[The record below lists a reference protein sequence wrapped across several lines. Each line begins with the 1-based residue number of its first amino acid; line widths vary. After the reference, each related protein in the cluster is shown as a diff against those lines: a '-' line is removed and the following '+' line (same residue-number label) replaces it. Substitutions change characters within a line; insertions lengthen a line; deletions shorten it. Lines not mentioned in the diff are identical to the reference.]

1 MTDLAGTADAVSPGG
16 GATLSSGG
24 GATVSSGGGATV
36 SSGGGAAEVDRIV
49 GSIGPRLREL
59 RLQQSLSLQQ
69 LAERAGV
76 SAAAIHKIERN
87 GMVPTITTL
96 LKLADAFDRPV
107 GYFVDEEA
115 DGAGPVAFTPAPDRG
130 AAYTPHAG
138 VKAETISGSYA
149 RFFLDGAVTT
159 IEPGAGSG
167 PVLDQ
172 HQGEELLFMLDG
184 GLSFSV
190 DGIEY
195 NLGPG
200 DALHFR
206 TDRPHRWENRRKT
219 AARVLWIRLRPL

>member
-1 MTDLAGTADAVSPGG
+1 MTDLASSDAVSSTGTA
-16 GATLSSGG
+16 GA
-24 GATVSSGGGATV
+24 
-36 SSGGGAAEVDRIV
+36 VDRIV

-115 DGAGPVAFTPAPDRG
+115 DGAGPVAFTAAPERG
-130 AAYTPHAG
+130 AAYSPFAG
-138 VKAETISGSYA
+138 VESQSISGSYA

-159 IEPGAGSG
+159 MEAGAGSG
-167 PVLDQ
+167 ATLHQ

-184 GLSFSV
+184 RLAFEV
-190 DGIEY
+190 DGIDY
-195 NLGPG
+195 RLDAG

-206 TDRPHRWENRRKT
+206 TDRPHRWANPGPKP
-219 AARVLWIRLRPL
+219 ARVLWVRLRPL

>member
-1 MTDLAGTADAVSPGG
+1 MTDLAPTESP
-16 GATLSSGG
+16 
-24 GATVSSGGGATV
+24 
-36 SSGGGAAEVDRIV
+36 VDRIV

-115 DGAGPVAFTPAPDRG
+115 DGAGPVAFTPAPERG
-130 AAYTPHAG
+130 AAYSPHAG
-138 VKAETISGSYA
+138 VNAQSISGSYA

-159 IEPGAGSG
+159 IEAGAGSG
-167 PVLDQ
+167 PALDQ
-172 HQGEELLFMLDG
+172 HQGEELVFMLEG
-184 GLSFSV
+184 TLAFEV
-190 DGIEY
+190 DGIDY
-195 NLGPG
+195 RLGAG

-206 TDRPHRWENRRKT
+206 TDRPHRWQNNGAT
-219 AARVLWIRLRPL
+219 VARVLWIRLRPL

>member
-1 MTDLAGTADAVSPGG
+1 MGQLASSDSTLQSDQTGT
-16 GATLSSGG
+16 
-24 GATVSSGGGATV
+24 
-36 SSGGGAAEVDRIV
+36 VDRIV

-59 RLQQSLSLQQ
+59 RLQQGLSLQQ

-115 DGAGPVAFTPAPDRG
+115 DGAGPVAFTPAPERG

-138 VKAETISGSYA
+138 VEAQSISGSYA
-149 RFFLDGAVTT
+149 RFFLDAAVTT
-159 IEPGAGSG
+159 IQAGAGSG
-167 PVLDQ
+167 PALSQ
-172 HQGEELLFMLDG
+172 HQGEELLFMLEG
-184 GLSFSV
+184 ALAFEV
-190 DGIEY
+190 DGIDY
-195 NLGPG
+195 QLRPG

-206 TDRPHRWENRRKT
+206 TDRPHRWENPGTKL
-219 AARVLWIRLRPL
+219 ARAIWIRLRPL

>member
-1 MTDLAGTADAVSPGG
+1 MTDFVTEE
-16 GATLSSGG
+16 SS
-24 GATVSSGGGATV
+24 
-36 SSGGGAAEVDRIV
+36 VDRIV

-115 DGAGPVAFTPAPDRG
+115 DGAGPVAFTPAPERG
-130 AAYTPHAG
+130 AAYTPYAG
-138 VKAETISGSYA
+138 VRAQSISGSYA
-149 RFFLDGAVTT
+149 RFFLDGAVVTVD
-159 IEPGAGSG
+159 PGAGSG
-167 PVLDQ
+167 PALDQ

-184 GLSFSV
+184 ALSFSV

-195 NLGPG
+195 HLGAG

-206 TDRPHRWENRRKT
+206 TDRPHRWENRGP
-219 AARVLWIRLRPL
+219 APARALWIRLRPL

>member
-1 MTDLAGTADAVSPGG
+1 MTDLAPTEAM
-16 GATLSSGG
+16 
-24 GATVSSGGGATV
+24 
-36 SSGGGAAEVDRIV
+36 SSGGGAASVDRIV

-115 DGAGPVAFTPAPDRG
+115 DGAGPVAFTPAPERG
-130 AAYTPHAG
+130 AAYSPHAG
-138 VKAETISGSYA
+138 VNAQSISGSYA

-159 IEPGAGSG
+159 IEAGAGSG
-167 PVLDQ
+167 PALDQ
-172 HQGEELLFMLDG
+172 HQGEELVFMLDG
-184 GLSFSV
+184 TLAFEV
-190 DGIEY
+190 DGIDY
-195 NLGPG
+195 RLGAG

-206 TDRPHRWENRRKT
+206 TDRPHRWQNSGT
-219 AARVLWIRLRPL
+219 TVARALWIRLRPL

>member
-1 MTDLAGTADAVSPGG
+1 MTDLV
-16 GATLSSGG
+16 
-24 GATVSSGGGATV
+24 
-36 SSGGGAAEVDRIV
+36 GAADSSVDRIV

-115 DGAGPVAFTPAPDRG
+115 DGAGPVAFTPAADRG
-130 AAYTPHAG
+130 ATYTPYAG
-138 VKAETISGSYA
+138 VNAASISGSYA

-159 IEPGAGSG
+159 VDPGASSG
-167 PVLDQ
+167 LALDQ
-172 HQGEELLFMLDG
+172 RQGEELLFMLDG
-184 GLSFSV
+184 ALSFAV
-190 DGIEY
+190 DGVEY
-195 NLGPG
+195 QLRPG

-206 TDRPHRWENRRKT
+206 TDRPHRWENRGSK
-219 AARVLWIRLRPL
+219 AARALWIRLRPL

>member
-1 MTDLAGTADAVSPGG
+1 MTDLASADSP
-16 GATLSSGG
+16 
-24 GATVSSGGGATV
+24 
-36 SSGGGAAEVDRIV
+36 VDRIV

-115 DGAGPVAFTPAPDRG
+115 DGAGPVAFTPAPARG
-130 AAYTPHAG
+130 AAYTAHAG
-138 VKAETISGSYA
+138 VRSQTISGSYA
-149 RFFLDGAVTT
+149 RFFLDGTVTT
-159 IEPGAGSG
+159 VDVGAGSG
-167 PVLDQ
+167 VALGQ

-184 GLSFSV
+184 SLAFEV
-190 DGIEY
+190 DGLDY
-195 NLGPG
+195 MLRPG

-206 TDRPHRWENRRKT
+206 TDRPHRWENPGP
-219 AARVLWIRLRPL
+219 APAQALWIRLRPL

>member
-1 MTDLAGTADAVSPGG
+1 MEMTDLAGTAE
-16 GATLSSGG
+16 SS
-24 GATVSSGGGATV
+24 
-36 SSGGGAAEVDRIV
+36 VDRIV

-107 GYFVDEEA
+107 GYFVNEEA
-115 DGAGPVAFTPAPDRG
+115 DGAGPVAFTPAPERG
-130 AAYTPHAG
+130 AAYTPYAG
-138 VKAETISGSYA
+138 VDAQSISGSYA

-159 IEPGAGSG
+159 VEPGAGSG
-167 PVLDQ
+167 PALDQ
-172 HQGEELLFMLDG
+172 RQGEELVFMLDG
-184 GLSFSV
+184 ALAFEV
-190 DGIEY
+190 DGIDY
-195 NLGPG
+195 RLGAG

-206 TDRPHRWENRRKT
+206 TDRPHRWENAGT
-219 AARVLWIRLRPL
+219 APARALWIRLRPL

>member
-1 MTDLAGTADAVSPGG
+1 MTDLAAGSP
-16 GATLSSGG
+16 
-24 GATVSSGGGATV
+24 
-36 SSGGGAAEVDRIV
+36 VDRIV

-115 DGAGPVAFTPAPDRG
+115 DGAGPVAFTPALARG
-130 AAYTPHAG
+130 AAYSPHAG
-138 VKAETISGSYA
+138 VEAQSISGSYA

-159 IEPGAGSG
+159 IEAGAGSG
-167 PVLDQ
+167 AGLSQ
-172 HQGEELLFMLDG
+172 NQGEELVFLVEGTLRFE
-184 GLSFSV
+184 V
-190 DGIEY
+190 DGIDY
-195 NLGPG
+195 DLRPG

-206 TDRPHRWENRRKT
+206 TDRPHRWENDGT
-219 AARVLWIRLRPL
+219 TVARTLWIRLRPL

>member
-1 MTDLAGTADAVSPGG
+1 MTDLAPTAPVS
-16 GATLSSGG
+16 SSGG
-24 GATVSSGGGATV
+24 AS
-36 SSGGGAAEVDRIV
+36 VDRIV

-115 DGAGPVAFTPAPDRG
+115 DGAGPVAFTPAPERG
-130 AAYTPHAG
+130 AAYSPHAG
-138 VKAETISGSYA
+138 VVAQSISGSYA

-159 IEPGAGSG
+159 VEAGAGSG
-167 PVLDQ
+167 AGLSQ
-172 HQGEELLFMLDG
+172 NQGEELLFMLDG
-184 GLSFSV
+184 TLAFEV
-190 DGIEY
+190 DGTDY
-195 NLGPG
+195 RLGPG

-206 TDRPHRWENRRKT
+206 TDRPHRWENRERT
-219 AARVLWIRLRPL
+219 PARALWIRLRPL